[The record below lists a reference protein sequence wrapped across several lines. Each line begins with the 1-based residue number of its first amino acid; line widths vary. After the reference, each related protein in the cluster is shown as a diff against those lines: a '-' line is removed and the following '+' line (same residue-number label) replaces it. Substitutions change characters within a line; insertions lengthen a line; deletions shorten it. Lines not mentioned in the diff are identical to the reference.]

1 MKVLLINGSPN
12 EHGCTYT
19 ALREVEKTLRAEGID
34 TELFHIGVE
43 PLSGCTGC
51 NGCYGSSRCI
61 FDDRVNDA
69 LDIADGCDAYVFG
82 APVHYAGIPGDMKSF
97 LDRFFWAG
105 YHRLKPG
112 AAVVSCRRAGATAAL
127 DGLNKYMTIAEMP
140 IVSSG
145 YWNMVHGTNPEEVVQ
160 DLEGMQMMRT
170 LGRNMAWLLQSIDA
184 GRREGL
190 AQPETEPRVK
200 TNFVR

>member
-12 EHGCTYT
+12 ERGCTYT

-140 IVSSG
+140 LVSSG